1 METDEIFPDGI
12 YGCQKIGDGM
22 SIEFTETQK
31 NRLTELGV
39 KKETVLRMF
48 ETLNEREQTYKI
60 VEKQAAVKNKV
71 DLKYLLEQSRK
82 AALCRLQQELADALC
97 EKGFTQVT
105 TPIIISSR
113 ALEKMT
119 IDKNNP
125 LHEQVFWLDPK
136 TCLRPMLA
144 PNLYEVSRKILT
156 SQKLPLRIFE
166 IGSCFRKE
174 SEGNSHLKEF
184 TMLNLVEWGTPE
196 ENRIDQLKQFADLV
210 LKAARIDDYS
220 LQEEDSVVYGV
231 GLDVVSRDGLELAST
246 AMGPHPLDDKWRI
259 TCSWVGIGFGLE
271 RLLMHREKQ
280 SGIQRYS
287 KSNVFLDGVCLKIK

>member
-1 METDEIFPDGI
+1 METNKILADDIFG
-12 YGCQKIGDGM
+12 YQKIGEGM
-22 SIEFTETQK
+22 RIEFTETQK

-48 ETLNEREQTYKI
+48 ETVNEREQTYTI
-60 VEKQAAVKNKV
+60 VEKQAAVRNKA
-71 DLKYLLEQSRK
+71 DLKYLLEESRK
-82 AALCRLQQELADALC
+82 PALCRLQQELADALC
-97 EKGFTQVT
+97 EEGFTQVT
-105 TPIIISSR
+105 TPIIISSK

-119 IDKNNP
+119 IDRNNP
-125 LHEQVFWLDPK
+125 LYDQLFWLDTK

-156 SQKLPLRIFE
+156 SQKTPLRIFE

-196 ENRIDQLKQFADLV
+196 ENRTDQLKKFADLV
-210 LKAARIDDYS
+210 LKTARIDDYS
-220 LQEEDSVVYGV
+220 LQEEDSVVYGL

-246 AMGPHPLDDKWRI
+246 SMGPHPLDDKWKI

-280 SGIQRYS
+280 SGIHRYS

>member
-1 METDEIFPDGI
+1 M
-12 YGCQKIGDGM
+12 
-22 SIEFTETQK
+22 EFTETQK

-39 KKETVLRMF
+39 KREAAASNFNTAM
-48 ETLNEREQTYKI
+48 ERDQAFKI
-60 VEKQAAVKNKV
+60 IEKTAAEKNKE
-71 DLKYLLEQSRK
+71 DLRQLLGVSHK
-82 AALCRLQQELADALC
+82 PALCRLQQELADALC
-97 EKGFTQVT
+97 RNGFTQVT
-105 TPIIISSR
+105 TPTIITSK
-113 ALEKMT
+113 AMEKMT
-119 IDKNNP
+119 IDQNNP
-125 LHEQVFWLDPK
+125 LYKQVFWLDAK

-144 PNLYEVSRKILT
+144 PNLYEVSRKIMT

-196 ENRIDQLKQFADLV
+196 DERIDRLKGLAELV
-210 LKAARIDDYS
+210 LKTAQIDDYS
-220 LQEEDSVVYGV
+220 LQEEDSVVYGI
-231 GLDVVSRDGLELAST
+231 GLDVVSKDGLELAST
-246 AMGPHPLDDKWRI
+246 SMGPHPLDDQWNM

-280 SGIQRYS
+280 NGIQRYA